1 MRIEMK
7 ETADILKHILIIC
20 DIYETSTNKVERII
34 QYSKSKLNEI
44 EKIKRKEK
52 TKDAKCKRC
61 ASND

>member
-1 MRIEMK
+1 MK
-7 ETADILKHILIIC
+7 ETADILKHILTIC

-44 EKIKRKEK
+44 EKIKREEK

-61 ASND
+61 SSND